1 MDHWFQNKIS
11 FWTWSLNLKAYRR
24 EGVGPRSIC
33 GLIEEHGNSEFNICS
48 PSVLFIRAN
57 CTSSRRWTVSSFNN
71 HTSNVFLMC
80 HFYWIPSNW
89 IILQGHALLSN
100 LTQLAL
106 VFWPFVWPRNPQTTS
121 RMVLGHFCLGSRC
134 MKMYLRIGIGKLRF
148 SQTLEMSSLISL
160 WWWNLQ
166 AGFIWPRC

>member
-1 MDHWFQNKIS
+1 MVRKWDSNITKIQDWHYRLQS
-11 FWTWSLNLKAYRR
+11 IGWIHYVINLKASQR
-24 EGVGPRSIC
+24 EVSARDPFF
-33 GLIEEHGNSEFNICS
+33 GLTEEHGSSEFNICS

-89 IILQGHALLSN
+89 ISFSFQGYALLSN

-106 VFWPFVWPRNPQTTS
+106 VFWPFVWPRNPRSTS
-121 RMVLGHFCLGSRC
+121 RMVLGYFCLGSRR
-134 MKMYLRIGIGKLRF
+134 MKMYL
-148 SQTLEMSSLISL
+148 
-160 WWWNLQ
+160 W
-166 AGFIWPRC
+166 IWIE